1 MMQRSR
7 LLRFLLGLFALS
19 QIAGFVLMWS
29 PQVLHQGPVFSFQLA
44 PNGMAFD
51 EVAHMPLRHMVPCI
65 ALGLV
70 ALLVL
75 LLGLWHLDRMLRSA
89 QGPSIFSLDNI
100 AHLRIFA
107 GAAALS
113 TLLSIA
119 EVPMRGLLFK
129 YLLGEAGVTV
139 KMAVSSSDLFLVL
152 LCVVFYLV
160 ADMMHAARRL
170 AQENE
175 AFV

>member
-19 QIAGFVLMWS
+19 QIAGFILAWS
-29 PQVLHQGPVFSFQLA
+29 PQVLHGPGFLLQLA
-44 PNGMAFD
+44 PNGMALD
-51 EVAHMPLRHMVPCI
+51 EVASLPLAQAVLCI

-70 ALLVL
+70 ALAVL
-75 LLGLWHLDRMLRSA
+75 LLGLWHLDHMLRSA
-89 QGPSIFSLDNI
+89 RGPDIFSLTNI
-100 AHLRIFA
+100 AHLRAFA

-113 TLLSIA
+113 TALAIA
-119 EVPMRGLLFK
+119 EVPLRGLLFK
-129 YLLGEAGVTV
+129 YLLGDADAKV
-139 KMAVSSSDLFLVL
+139 KMAVTSSDLFLVL

-160 ADMMHAARRL
+160 ADMMHVARKL